1 MRLCELAVDDNIAEA
16 VPELEQSAEE
26 VELPK
31 AAAKKA
37 GRSKKAAK
45 EKAVKGKPGKA
56 KAGAV
61 AQASPPAIEIYCD
74 IVVDE
79 VVQEA
84 ANPIPEAEEEP
95 SSPLHGG
102 AGHLTLASP
111 VKSPS
116 LAHHIEND
124 SGMESG
130 DECDEAPTPLVHNM
144 QRGARKDQNM
154 MMEVLDKENAM
165 KSNIGDYPQSLRK
178 LRKQLKEAIIKK
190 KGSTP
195 LASPLQD
202 ISLNVQSP
210 RVEQSPS
217 FSFQF

>member
-1 MRLCELAVDDNIAEA
+1 MRLWRLVVDDNIAEA
-16 VPELEQSAEE
+16 VPELEQSAAEE

-37 GRSKKAAK
+37 GRGKKAAK

-79 VVQEA
+79 VVEEA
-84 ANPIPEAEEEP
+84 ANPIPEAEEP
-95 SSPLHGG
+95 SSPLHGA
-102 AGHLTLASP
+102 AGHLALASP

-116 LAHHIEND
+116 LAHHIDND
-124 SGMESG
+124 SGIESG

-144 QRGARKDQNM
+144 QRGARKDQDM
-154 MMEVLDKENAM
+154 MMEVVDKENAM

>member
-1 MRLCELAVDDNIAEA
+1 LRLWELVVDNIAEA

-37 GRSKKAAK
+37 GRGKKAAK
-45 EKAVKGKPGKA
+45 EKAVKGKAGKP

-61 AQASPPAIEIYCD
+61 TQASPPAIEIYCD

-79 VVQEA
+79 VQEEA
-84 ANPIPEAEEEP
+84 ADPIAEDEEP

-102 AGHLTLASP
+102 AAGHLSLASP

-124 SGMESG
+124 SDMESG

-154 MMEVLDKENAM
+154 MMEVVDKENAM

-210 RVEQSPS
+210 RVDQSPS